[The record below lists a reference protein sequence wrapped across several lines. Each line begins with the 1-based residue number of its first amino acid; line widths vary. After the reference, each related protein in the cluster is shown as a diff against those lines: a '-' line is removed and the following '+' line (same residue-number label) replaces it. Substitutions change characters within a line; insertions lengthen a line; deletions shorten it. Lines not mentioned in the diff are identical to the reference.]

1 PDRRCIGRAG
11 AILVDKTSELCRLR
25 PSVGTRDSVMYAV
38 IATGGKQYR
47 VQPGETIKIEKLEGA
62 KDQGAV
68 TFDQVLLVADGTDV
82 KVGAPTL
89 AGAKVTG
96 EVLVARGK
104 GEKLLIYKYRRRKG
118 YRRKNGHRQLFT
130 AVKVTGIG

>member
-1 PDRRCIGRAG
+1 
-11 AILVDKTSELCRLR
+11 
-25 PSVGTRDSVMYAV
+25 MYAV

-62 KDQGAV
+62 EVQGAV

-89 AGAKVTG
+89 PGVKVTG
-96 EVLVARGK
+96 EVLIPVGK

-118 YRRKNGHRQLFT
+118 YRRKTGHRQLFT
-130 AVKVTGIG
+130 AVKITGISA